1 MSSFSGS
8 PRSFHFSDGPLSP
21 LGLDGAADSPGTS
34 ALPSPRSVKP
44 PKKKSSSSF
53 FNFLSVKEPS
63 TQAFEAYQE
72 QMKKRGTTQTGRAN
86 AVGLPGVSSAKLPP
100 TVPKVNSKWDGVPQP
115 AKDRASKDVNMDR
128 QSLYAAT
135 SRPLHTSRS
144 TGSNMTG
151 MTSSSTSS
159 KSSTGSATRGNGK
172 LKLEHDN
179 LSNMYGW
186 EPSSQSNRSST
197 LSIPL
202 EPRGSTSSA
211 PTLCRDTSMSFSS
224 RPPEI
229 AESTNELPANMPP
242 PLDPSSNLSSPMI
255 SPATPPPLTPNGSLH
270 ALPLSPRVGYPGYT
284 SPAPKSSNTKNEGVI
299 LTSSGIN
306 VLGPPA
312 SGTYRPEPARQHPTR
327 ANPGMGTSADDL
339 TERPS
344 TQPGSILKR
353 PPLIPDE
360 IWPVPPPPT
369 TDVDGD
375 MTVRSPATAS
385 GTKLRFRSMF
395 SKGT

>member
-1 MSSFSGS
+1 M
-8 PRSFHFSDGPLSP
+8 
-21 LGLDGAADSPGTS
+21 
-34 ALPSPRSVKP
+34 
-44 PKKKSSSSF
+44 SSSSF

-63 TQAFEAYQE
+63 TQAFEAYHE
-72 QMKKRGTTQTGRAN
+72 QMKKRGTTQSGRAN

-100 TVPKVNSKWDGVPQP
+100 TVPKVNSKWDGVPQT
-115 AKDRASKDVNMDR
+115 AKDRAIRDVNPDR

-144 TGSNMTG
+144 TGSSMTG

-172 LKLEHDN
+172 LKLEHDSNN
-179 LSNMYGW
+179 LSYLYGW
-186 EPSSQSNRSST
+186 ETGSQSNRSST

-202 EPRGSTSSA
+202 EPRESTSSA
-211 PTLCRDTSMSFSS
+211 RILCRDNSMSFSS
-224 RPPEI
+224 RSPAI
-229 AESTNELPANMPP
+229 AESTNELLANTPP
-242 PLDPSSNLSSPMI
+242 SLDPSSNLSSPMI
-255 SPATPPPLTPNGSLH
+255 SPATPPLLTPNGSLH
-270 ALPLSPRVGYPGYT
+270 DLPLSPRVGYSGGN

-299 LTSSGIN
+299 LASSGTN

-312 SGTYRPEPARQHPTR
+312 SATYRPEPARRHATR
-327 ANPGMGTSADDL
+327 ANHGMGTSADDL

-360 IWPVPPPPT
+360 IWPVPPPPAN
-369 TDVDGD
+369 DVDED
-375 MTVRSPATAS
+375 MTVRSPAATS